1 MPKNKLQKF
10 AEFEMFPNTR
20 THPMGMKGHWNTHF
34 FTTDKPITLELACG
48 RGEYSLAMGRM
59 FPDRHFIGIDKK
71 GARLW
76 VGAKTAFE
84 QGLENVGFV
93 RTHIEFVDTYF
104 KRDEVS
110 EIWLPFPDPQPGA
123 SKANKRLSSPRFL
136 KGYERILQ
144 TNGKVHL
151 KTDSDLLYEYT
162 LETLEDYGCKLLKNM
177 PDLYSQSV
185 NDPLLT
191 VQTTYE
197 KRHLAK
203 DRVIKYVCWQF
214 E

>member
-20 THPMGMKGHWNTHF
+20 THPMGMKGHWNSHF
-34 FTTDKPITLELACG
+34 FKADKPITLELACG
-48 RGEYSLAMGRM
+48 HGEYSLVMGRM

-84 QGLENVGFV
+84 EGLDNVGFV

-123 SKANKRLSSPRFL
+123 SKANKRLSAPRFL

-144 TNGKVHL
+144 IGGKVHL
-151 KTDSDLLYEYT
+151 KTDSDLLYAYT
-162 LETLEDYGCKLLKNM
+162 LKTLEDYGCKILQDI
-177 PDLYSQSV
+177 PDLYAHPLD
-185 NDPLLT
+185 DPLLML
-191 VQTTYE
+191 QTTYE
-197 KRHLAK
+197 KRHLEK
-203 DRVIKYVCWQF
+203 GRVIKYVCWKF
-214 E
+214 